1 MKENKLF
8 RYPLILGIVAVVA
21 GLLLA
26 IVHNVTSPIIE
37 KNANKRENAVIL
49 EVFGEDAKI
58 ENISDT
64 LNEAET
70 GYGVNNAYEVKSE
83 GKTYYVYKLTIKD
96 GVGSDDSAAIVA
108 LQNGKIYTL
117 KFTSTGD
124 SYANLYNSASYL
136 NKIKGKTGLTDSD
149 VVTGASDTGDNVI
162 GAINAAIAHY
172 GRVK

>member
-8 RYPLILGIVAVVA
+8 RYPLILGIIAVVA

-26 IVHNVTSPIIE
+26 IVYNVTSPIIE

-49 EVFGEDAKI
+49 EVFGEDAEI
-58 ENISDT
+58 ENIST
-64 LNEAET
+64 SLNSEELDS
-70 GYGVNNAYEVKSE
+70 GVNNVYEVVSE
-83 GKTYYVYKLTIKD
+83 GKTYYVYKVTIKD
-96 GVGSDDSAAIVA
+96 GVGSDDSSAIVA

-124 SYANLYNSASYL
+124 SYANLYNSNNYI
-136 NKIKGKTGLTDSD
+136 NGIKGKSELTSSD
-149 VVTGASDTGDNVI
+149 LVTGASATGEYVVE
-162 GAINAAIAHY
+162 AINAAIAHY

>member
-1 MKENKLF
+1 MKENKLI
-8 RYPLILGIVAVVA
+8 RYPLILGIIAVIA

-26 IVHNVTSPIIE
+26 VVYNVTSPIIE

-58 ENISDT
+58 ENIST
-64 LNEAET
+64 SLNADELDS
-70 GYGVNNAYEVKSE
+70 GVNNAYEVKSE

-117 KFTSTGD
+117 KITSAGD
-124 SYANLYNSASYL
+124 SYANLYASNSYL
-136 NKIKGKTGLTDSD
+136 NKIKGKTSLADSD
-149 VVTGASDTGDNVI
+149 VVTGASDTGDNVVA
-162 GAINAAIAHY
+162 AINAAIAHY